1 MVVESLSCV
10 RLFTTP
16 WTVAHQAP
24 PSMGFSRQE
33 YWSGLP
39 FAFNSLYFLERFYA
53 HSKTEHHDKDF
64 LYSRCPLN
72 AVTPLYQ
79 HPIHYLCVW
88 FTVTAGEHA
97 SHVVTVQSPPFA
109 LRFTPA
115 LERATGLDKC
125 AVTSLQHH
133 PEPFCGPK
141 NLLFSAN
148 RFYFILF
155 WLHRVTFGP

>member
-1 MVVESLSCV
+1 MVRFNFLVLLLMAVVESLSYV
-10 RLFTTP
+10 QLFMTP
-16 WTVAHQAP
+16 WTVAHQVP
-24 PSMGFSRQE
+24 LSMGFSRHK

-39 FAFNSLYFLERFYA
+39 FAFNSLYFFRAILCSQQNR
-53 HSKTEHHDKDF
+53 DF
-64 LYSRCPLN
+64 LYSRCPSN
-72 AVTPLYQ
+72 AVTSLYQ

-97 SHVVTVQSPPFA
+97 SHVVTVQSLPFA

-133 PEPFCGPK
+133 PEPFCRPK

-148 RFYFILF
+148 
-155 WLHRVTFGP
+155 